1 MNIYVGN
8 LHFNVSEDELRK
20 AFEEYGEVSSVKII
34 ADKYSGRSKGFGFV
48 EMSND
53 DEAQKA
59 IDELNGATVQGR
71 AIVVNKSEPK
81 PEGERRSFNNNRGGD
96 SRGGYGG
103 GNSRGGDNRGGGD
116 RGGRY

>member
-8 LHFNVSEDELRK
+8 LHFNVNEDELRK

-53 DEAQKA
+53 NEAKNA
-59 IDELNGATVQGR
+59 IENINGAEIKGR
-71 AIVVNKSEPK
+71 AVNVNQAREKENNSGGG
-81 PEGERRSFNNNRGGD
+81 GERRSFRPR
-96 SRGGYGG
+96 S
-103 GNSRGGDNRGGGD
+103 
-116 RGGRY
+116 